1 MISSKKTKQ
10 YPRYSTHSISDHRDS
25 QSPGRQ
31 RQLTAPSLKGMPNL
45 DSTAPELTLSSH
57 IGVDRDSETNPYQ
70 NLEDLSGFHDYITR
84 SNRHTQ
90 LPGS

>member
-1 MISSKKTKQ
+1 
-10 YPRYSTHSISDHRDS
+10 
-25 QSPGRQ
+25 
-31 RQLTAPSLKGMPNL
+31 MPNL

-57 IGVDRDSETNPYQ
+57 NDVDLDSETNPYQ
-70 NLEDLSGFHDYITR
+70 NLEDLNGFHDYITH